1 MNGFS
6 TGVIKIN
13 LVVLCNVDLSQ
24 KWGDYT
30 RVFSLMNS
38 LAKRKHN
45 ISIFVIRP
53 EKKHP
58 AISYTKE
65 NSLHV
70 IEICPSFTIFSG
82 KKGVGKYINY
92 LLCIPGILNE
102 FSKIHNKNKIDFVY
116 SYMPGIG
123 SSLPA
128 MILKLLYKTKHV
140 LDFADLHVFVRPK
153 IIADKSFH
161 DADII
166 VVITDYL
173 RSDLIKRGIKTE
185 KIHIIPNGVDLQLFD
200 PNKYDLHEI
209 EKLRKSFNAEK
220 IIIFSGALQD
230 LNLIINSAQQVIKNV
245 PRTKFVILGDHR
257 SPIKSKDAWGK
268 IVHDKGLD
276 KYFIFLGKKPR
287 EEVPKYLL
295 CADICVDSFPN
306 EPYYAAAHPIKLLEY
321 GACKKPVVATK
332 VEETEKIVK
341 DKVHG
346 FLSRPDDPS
355 EFANYLITLLN
366 SDDLC
371 KKMGLE
377 FSRYVQDNFN
387 WDKISLDLE
396 KAMPVD

>member
-1 MNGFS
+1 M
-6 TGVIKIN
+6 IKIN

-38 LAKRKHN
+38 LVKRKHN

-53 EKKHP
+53 EKKRP
-58 AISYTKE
+58 GVVLTRE
-65 NSLHV
+65 NLLSV
-70 IEICPSFTIFSG
+70 IEIHPTFTIFSG

-92 LLCIPGILNE
+92 LLCIPTILKE
-102 FSKIHNKNKIDFVY
+102 FSIINKKDKINFVY

-128 MILKLLYKTKHV
+128 MILKLRYKIKHV

-153 IIADKSFH
+153 IIADKSFK
-161 DADII
+161 DADILI
-166 VVITDYL
+166 TITDYL
-173 RSDLIKRGIKTE
+173 RNDLVKRGIDIK
-185 KIHIIPNGVDLQLFD
+185 KIHIIPNGVDLELFNPD
-200 PNKYDLHEI
+200 KYDLSEI
-209 EKLRKSFNAEK
+209 EKLRKSFDAEK
-220 IIIFSGALQD
+220 LVIFSGALQD
-230 LNLIINSAQQVIKNV
+230 LNLIIDSALQVITNV
-245 PRTKFVILGDHR
+245 PKTKFVILGDHR
-257 SPIKSKDAWGK
+257 SPAKSKNVWEK

-276 KYFIFLGKKPR
+276 EYFVFLGKKPR
-287 EEVPKYLL
+287 DEVPKYLL
-295 CADICVDSFPN
+295 CANVCVDSFPN

-321 GACKKPVVATK
+321 GSCKKPVVATK

-341 DKVHG
+341 DKVYG
-346 FLSRPDDPS
+346 FLSQPDNPS
-355 EFANYLITLLN
+355 EFASHLIMLLN

-377 FSRYVQDNFN
+377 FSKYVRTNFN

-396 KAMPVD
+396 KAMSIN

>member
-1 MNGFS
+1 M
-6 TGVIKIN
+6 IEIN

-38 LAKRKHN
+38 FAKRKHN

-58 AISYTKE
+58 GIVYSQE
-65 NSLHV
+65 NLLNV
-70 IEICPSFTIFSG
+70 TEIHPSFTIFSG
-82 KKGVGKYINY
+82 KKGVGKYVNY
-92 LLCIPGILNE
+92 LLCIPAILKE
-102 FSKIHNKNKIDFVY
+102 FSTINKKDKIDFVY

-128 MILKLLYKTKHV
+128 MLLKLRYKIKHV
-140 LDFADLHVFVRPK
+140 LDFADLHVLVRPK
-153 IIADKSFH
+153 IIVDKSFK

-166 VVITDYL
+166 IAITDYL
-173 RSDLIKRGIKTE
+173 RNDLIKKGIDTK
-185 KIHIIPNGVDLQLFD
+185 KIHIIPNGVNLELFNPD
-200 PNKYDLHEI
+200 KYDLSEI
-209 EKLRKSFNAEK
+209 EKLRKSFGADK
-220 IIIFSGALQD
+220 IVVFSGALQD
-230 LNLIINSAQQVIKNV
+230 LNLIINSAPQVIKNV
-245 PRTKFVILGDHR
+245 PKTKFVILGDHR
-257 SPIKSKDAWGK
+257 SHTKSKNVWEK
-268 IVHDKGLD
+268 IVHDKGLGE
-276 KYFIFLGKKPR
+276 YFVFLGKKPQ

-321 GACKKPVVATK
+321 GSCGKPVVATK
-332 VEETEKIVK
+332 IEETEKIVR

-346 FLSRPDDPS
+346 FLSKPDDPA
-355 EFANYLITLLN
+355 EFADHLITLLN
-366 SDDLC
+366 SNDLC

-377 FSRYVQDNFN
+377 FSKYVKINFN

-396 KAMPVD
+396 KALSN